1 MMTAVDGG
9 CEIELLDVLVVR
21 DCKVQI
27 KMNGAGLC
35 VKLMFYGMLW

>member
-1 MMTAVDGG
+1 MMTAVGG

-27 KMNGAGLC
+27 KMSGAGLC
-35 VKLMFYGMLW
+35 VKVMFYGMLW